1 MTMFVYLWRL
11 LYMFIFYKYV
21 PLVSTYWSEK
31 TELNLKLASL
41 ITHDSLPPTHMTNK
55 NNPSFWIFKSY
66 FRISGN
72 FLKVVIYYEDL
83 NYEEIKEEP
92 MYDVSTFKY

>member
-1 MTMFVYLWRL
+1 MKIIIHVYSLKICSSCINVFGL
-11 LYMFIFYKYV
+11 
-21 PLVSTYWSEK
+21 SEK

-41 ITHDSLPPTHMTNK
+41 ITHDFLPPTHMTNK

-66 FRISGN
+66 SRISGN

>member
-1 MTMFVYLWRL
+1 
-11 LYMFIFYKYV
+11 
-21 PLVSTYWSEK
+21 
-31 TELNLKLASL
+31 
-41 ITHDSLPPTHMTNK
+41 MTNK
-55 NNPSFWIFKSY
+55 NNPSFWIFESY